1 MGFCLNLWCFEG
13 LLVHVFTSLN
23 HEEARLAKSE
33 KWDSFCVAVFLKG
46 DKKVR
51 SIQVLRHSGNA

>member
-1 MGFCLNLWCFEG
+1 M
-13 LLVHVFTSLN
+13 HVFTSLN

-33 KWDSFCVAVFLKG
+33 KMGQFCVAVSLKG

>member
-1 MGFCLNLWCFEG
+1 
-13 LLVHVFTSLN
+13 VHVFTSLN